1 MPTRGER
8 ARANGVG
15 VVDACIT
22 GGQDGAEQGTLVYM
36 VGGAAEDIERCRPA
50 FETSAKKIVVTG
62 ELGSGAGTKLCN
74 NLMTYLGF
82 LATFEP
88 LDEGT
93 QLTWR
98 LIYGGVALG
107 VLLAMVRVIR
117 GPRAGGEAS

>member
-1 MPTRGER
+1 MNRIVLLLPLI
-8 ARANGVG
+8 AV
-15 VVDACIT
+15 
-22 GGQDGAEQGTLVYM
+22 L
-36 VGGAAEDIERCRPA
+36 A
-50 FETSAKKIVVTG
+50 FCG
-62 ELGSGAGTKLCN
+62 
-74 NLMTYLGF
+74 LGF

>member
-1 MPTRGER
+1 MNRIVLLLPLL
-8 ARANGVG
+8 AV
-15 VVDACIT
+15 
-22 GGQDGAEQGTLVYM
+22 L
-36 VGGAAEDIERCRPA
+36 A
-50 FETSAKKIVVTG
+50 FCG
-62 ELGSGAGTKLCN
+62 F
-74 NLMTYLGF
+74 GF